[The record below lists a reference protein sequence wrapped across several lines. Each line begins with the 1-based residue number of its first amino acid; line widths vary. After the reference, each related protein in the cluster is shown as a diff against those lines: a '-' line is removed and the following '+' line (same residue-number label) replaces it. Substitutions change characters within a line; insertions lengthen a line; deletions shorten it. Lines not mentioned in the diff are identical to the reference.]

1 MNTEFHNINGYCIV
15 VNTNEDHS
23 VSVLEIWNEPHNGSA
38 VFGAKSEQHEF
49 KNREE
54 YTEWFNRQ
62 YEAHTK

>member
-23 VSVLEIWNEPHNGSA
+23 VSVLAIWNEPHEGSA
-38 VFGAKSEQHEF
+38 ILGVKSEQHEF
-49 KNREE
+49 KNRKE
-54 YTEWFNRQ
+54 YIEWFNKQ

>member
-23 VSVLEIWNEPHNGSA
+23 VSVLEIWDEPHKGSA
-38 VFGAKSEQHEF
+38 VFGVKSEQHEF